1 MKIPD
6 PLVAGTLR
14 IVWLPR
20 GDRLG
25 QRLEWVSHDENGEHA
40 MPLWESIDQVPD
52 ANAGEDWPA
61 SPPLTDWH
69 LEERGSERVIMAVGR
84 AGRSHWSV
92 AITATAALSQH
103 HEAVSGLP
111 AATDAPR
118 TFTPGGG
125 PPHSLR
131 MPGPGETPA
140 PTPQPPRLQFDIACR
155 AAEAPTRIGSRYRIL
170 APCHVIDD
178 AHIELAPGVILSVDR
193 ETSRLE
199 LDESSAT
206 VLIEPASPQLRAWP
220 QTVRWRYEFSG
231 G

>member
-1 MKIPD
+1 VKIPD
-6 PLVAGTLR
+6 PLVAGSLR

-25 QRLEWVSHDENGEHA
+25 QRLECVSHDENGAHA
-40 MPLWESIDQVPD
+40 LPLWESIDQVPD
-52 ANAGEDWPA
+52 ASADEDWPA

-92 AITATAALSQH
+92 AITAAAALPH
-103 HEAVSGLP
+103 HRETASGERP
-111 AATDAPR
+111 ATDAPR

-125 PPHSLR
+125 PPHSLHV
-131 MPGPGETPA
+131 PGPGETMA

-155 AAEAPTRIGSRYRIL
+155 AAEAPVQIGSRYRIL
-170 APCHVIDD
+170 VPSRVIDD
-178 AHIELAPGVILSVDR
+178 AHIELAPGLVLSVDR

-199 LDESSAT
+199 IDESSAT
-206 VLIEPASPQLRAWP
+206 VLIEPSSAQSNAWP
-220 QTVRWRYEFSG
+220 RTVRWRYSL
-231 G
+231 